1 MPAGKGT
8 HIGRLPK
15 KIDLHQ
21 ARELMK
27 VNSLWKTAKMLKIS
41 PSVLSGKLA
50 EENVRNKTKIP
61 SGKGDASQDINNT
74 LEKGVSGKDLNS
86 EQLRYEHS
94 LGNRSSGGSR

>member
-1 MPAGKGT
+1 
-8 HIGRLPK
+8 
-15 KIDLHQ
+15 
-21 ARELMK
+21 MK